1 MSASAGQSI
10 GSLPTRMVPLD
21 KRLAM
26 TEQISQAVRVLA
38 STGNRFRRAE
48 ARALYAE
55 GLTMA
60 QVAAVLGVSRQ
71 RVSALLHQG
80 SDGESPKGWPG
91 PGPAITG

>member
-1 MSASAGQSI
+1 
-10 GSLPTRMVPLD
+10 MVPLD

-60 QVAAVLGVSRQ
+60 QVATVLGVSRQ
-71 RVSALLHQG
+71 RVSVLLQEAGTG
-80 SDGESPKGWPG
+80 SSPKGRPERS
-91 PGPAITG
+91 PAIKG